1 MQYFGGAPGY
11 RELMDGR
18 LPTIPIPS
26 QANRTQAAG
35 VGATK
40 PRSTK
45 PAGADLDLADWLATT
60 EDNILA
66 LDTGPLN
73 PAHVLFSEDDYLLRV
88 EPQLT
93 DRAHYLSILQAVA
106 HGATTSAN
114 IAAALG
120 RDARSLH
127 HSLNGLERAG
137 F

>member
-66 LDTGPLN
+66 LDNFFACSVVCFFMRLPPL
-73 PAHVLFSEDDYLLRV
+73 S
-88 EPQLT
+88 
-93 DRAHYLSILQAVA
+93 
-106 HGATTSAN
+106 G
-114 IAAALG
+114 
-120 RDARSLH
+120 
-127 HSLNGLERAG
+127 
-137 F
+137 